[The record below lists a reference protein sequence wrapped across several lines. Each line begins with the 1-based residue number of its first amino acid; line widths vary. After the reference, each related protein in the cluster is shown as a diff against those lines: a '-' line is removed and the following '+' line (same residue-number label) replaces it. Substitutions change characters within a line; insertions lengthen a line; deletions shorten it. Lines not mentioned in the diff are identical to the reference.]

1 MMEFCPHCSLSGF
14 SVPLLKIKSSAGSIN
29 GICPSESC
37 SFPFSTYSDLQ
48 LSLCKQ
54 VNDSASEES
63 QTVRGFLDELFGMDH
78 RNEVDAQIT
87 SESINFSHAGSES
100 VPTSNASYGFDLT
113 QSDIIE
119 KSPIDDLFQNN
130 YMLPRY
136 LADDM
141 KRIIS
146 EDICS
151 QRPQFSTTSVLI
163 FDSEPWVH
171 SSSMVTTFHTLSII
185 INSHRSSVINNEA
198 VHTLGVPLSSHLR
211 VFEGYICAYD
221 RRNRIPYWVMEH
233 LNPAKL
239 NQEDI
244 TKAGVDREKFDFY
257 EDLGEIKMFRSTNDD
272 YFRSGYDR
280 GHLAAAGNHRQ
291 SHAAMSQ
298 TFILS
303 NITPQVGHGFNR
315 HGWNSLE
322 KYIRAIARKTHNVVV
337 ITGPLFL
344 PQEINGKK
352 IVTYEVIGEN
362 NVAVPTHFFK
372 VAAIQEKPNGE
383 WRKVAWVMP
392 NIRLP
397 EKVRVDRLLYK
408 EISCLLEYLRGF
420 ICLKFVNSQNLDFP
434 KDIVHHHHQA
444 EFQDNYEF
452 LSVTTVANNKDD
464 LEKEYN
470 ACLKAEDDLKSN
482 TKEADF

>member
-78 RNEVDAQIT
+78 RNEVDAQTT

-151 QRPQFSTTSVLI
+151 QRPQFSTTSGKLNRSS
-163 FDSEPWVH
+163 DSGISLSSRSSKPCTPLSYSEHVAQRTSNQNDAVSVTKSVPG
-171 SSSMVTTFHTLSII
+171 SSSSVRKMKTIPNVDQMVKLQEKLVTAHFSQESKATNVTSFAQPVNAAEVLYPSNVNIP
-185 INSHRSSVINNEA
+185 SSVINNEA

-303 NITPQVGHGFNR
+303 NITPQVG
-315 HGWNSLE
+315 
-322 KYIRAIARKTHNVVV
+322 II
-337 ITGPLFL
+337 
-344 PQEINGKK
+344 
-352 IVTYEVIGEN
+352 
-362 NVAVPTHFFK
+362 
-372 VAAIQEKPNGE
+372 
-383 WRKVAWVMP
+383 
-392 NIRLP
+392 
-397 EKVRVDRLLYK
+397 
-408 EISCLLEYLRGF
+408 RGF
-420 ICLKFVNSQNLDFP
+420 CFVSTCYSKYLITF
-434 KDIVHHHHQA
+434 
-444 EFQDNYEF
+444 
-452 LSVTTVANNKDD
+452 
-464 LEKEYN
+464 
-470 ACLKAEDDLKSN
+470 
-482 TKEADF
+482 